1 MPLDADLDHAPEDFA
16 RYRID
21 RARLCL
27 QDAKT
32 PGVSFENAANRS
44 YYCIFNAMRAVLSL
58 DQFDSKRHSG
68 VISVFRKG
76 YIRTGV
82 FPVEFS
88 SIIDKA
94 FDIRLESD
102 YEAFYIV
109 SKADVAAQVE
119 NAEVFLAAVEKY
131 VSERIKHT

>member
-1 MPLDADLDHAPEDFA
+1 MPPNSNHTPVDFA

-21 RARLCL
+21 SAKLCL

-44 YYCIFNAMRAVLSL
+44 YYCIFNAMRAVLAL
-58 DQFDSKRHSG
+58 DRFDSKKHSG
-68 VISVFRKG
+68 VIDAFRKG

-82 FPVEFS
+82 FPADFS
-88 SIIDKA
+88 DIIKNA
-94 FDIRLESD
+94 FEIRLESD

-109 SKADVAAQVE
+109 SKAEVAAQVE
-119 NAEVFLAAVEKY
+119 NAGIFLEAVEKY
-131 VSERIKHT
+131 IAERTQSA

>member
-1 MPLDADLDHAPEDFA
+1 MPPDTNPTPIDFA

-27 QDAKT
+27 QDAKV

-44 YYCIFNAMRAVLSL
+44 YYCIFNAMRAVLAL
-58 DQFDSKRHSG
+58 DRFDSKKHSG
-68 VISVFRKG
+68 VIDAFRKG

-82 FPVEFS
+82 FPAEFS
-88 SIIDKA
+88 DIIKNA
-94 FDIRLESD
+94 FEIRLESD

-109 SKADVAAQVE
+109 PKADVAAQVE
-119 NAEVFLAAVEKY
+119 NAGIFLEAVEKY
-131 VSERIKHT
+131 VGERIKHP